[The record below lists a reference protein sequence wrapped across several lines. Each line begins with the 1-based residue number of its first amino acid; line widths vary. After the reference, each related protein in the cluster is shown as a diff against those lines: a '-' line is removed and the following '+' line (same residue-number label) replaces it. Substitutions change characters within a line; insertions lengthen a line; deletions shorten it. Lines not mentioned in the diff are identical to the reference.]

1 MPSTESSI
9 RTNRATLTDLS
20 YGMPVSL
27 TATCPTCN
35 ANIADDDRTCGR
47 CGAAVSTFPIVER
60 TPLILPGNPALSA
73 DLVRARVRPIR
84 VFAGVAVGSLAL
96 LAVLWVR
103 SADDQEPETAPLARG
118 IEAVSDSVASDAA
131 APQPA
136 SPASDSA
143 RSVAVV
149 PSSTPVV
156 AALPPIPTPE
166 QVASISTSSVPVSAA
181 SAPASRP
188 AVSTAPVRP
197 TVEAMPKATPS
208 RAAGAAATTPAKVA
222 VAAPSVAPVLR
233 LASLVS
239 DSLRPG
245 ELLQLRWSVQDRTTG
260 RAVPMSLEFTSADAT
275 IAQVDRRTGV
285 VTAKAPGRVK
295 IIADAG
301 VAGTA
306 AVDLWVRAAA
316 PRAATVAAAPAE
328 SLQMRSEAARSVST
342 MVAPSAVRAP
352 LVSAPPAAATRAM
365 TRTDL
370 LDADDVR
377 SAVDRFVSQVRMGAV
392 KNFELVSFFSD
403 GAGHR
408 VALAGSPAT
417 IGAGGNIVRV
427 TFDVRLSKFDAVGRP
442 LTRIAPISMDI
453 EKRQGEVTS
462 SAINISALRKP

>member
-1 MPSTESSI
+1 
-9 RTNRATLTDLS
+9 
-20 YGMPVSL
+20 
-27 TATCPTCN
+27 
-35 ANIADDDRTCGR
+35 
-47 CGAAVSTFPIVER
+47 
-60 TPLILPGNPALSA
+60 
-73 DLVRARVRPIR
+73 
-84 VFAGVAVGSLAL
+84 
-96 LAVLWVR
+96 
-103 SADDQEPETAPLARG
+103 
-118 IEAVSDSVASDAA
+118 
-131 APQPA
+131 
-136 SPASDSA
+136 
-143 RSVAVV
+143 
-149 PSSTPVV
+149 
-156 AALPPIPTPE
+156 
-166 QVASISTSSVPVSAA
+166 
-181 SAPASRP
+181 
-188 AVSTAPVRP
+188 
-197 TVEAMPKATPS
+197 
-208 RAAGAAATTPAKVA
+208 
-222 VAAPSVAPVLR
+222 
-233 LASLVS
+233 
-239 DSLRPG
+239 
-245 ELLQLRWSVQDRTTG
+245 
-260 RAVPMSLEFTSADAT
+260 MSLEFTSADAT

-342 MVAPSAVRAP
+342 LVAPSAVRAP